1 MTAFMDQLPI
11 NPLLAQICETLKS
24 ERRLVLA
31 APPGAGKTTRVPL
44 ALAGLIDGFEGL
56 PGRIVM
62 LEPRRIA
69 ARMAAERM
77 AATLGEKTGQRV
89 GLSTRIDRK
98 VSDQTRI
105 EVVTDGL
112 FTRRLLS
119 DPDLSGISVV
129 IFDEI
134 HERSLN
140 ADLGLAMLLEVQ
152 GALRDDLHLL
162 AMSATLDTASLA
174 AKLSSPMIES
184 EGRQYPVET
193 RYLGRTRDRLEDQM
207 AKAIHKAHRE
217 TDGSILAFL
226 PGAGEIR
233 RTAERLEGL
242 AQTIIAPLYGALS
255 PRDQD
260 LAVSPAPDRQR
271 KIVLA
276 TDIAESALTI
286 QGVSVVVDGGM
297 ARRPETDSRSGFSR
311 LVTVRAA
318 RANVDQRRGRAGR
331 LGPGICY
338 RLWDEAE
345 TRGLT
350 AAPTPE
356 ILTAD
361 LSGLVMTLA
370 DWGESQPERLTWL
383 DTPPVGK
390 LKAAR
395 VRLRGLGALTPE
407 GLLSVKGKQMAKLP
421 LSPDYAALV
430 VSADTPGEKA
440 LAAQI
445 AALSSERGIG
455 GQSADLAER
464 LARFQRENSARAK
477 TLRRQA
483 ERWSSGA
490 PAKGDAGDVLAK
502 GWPGRIAR
510 RREPGGTSYLMASGR
525 AGEVDPAS
533 PLAKSDWLAVADL
546 TGSAKSARI
555 TLAAAIS
562 EQTALSHG
570 QPEEVETAEF
580 DPGTGR
586 FKARRVKRLGEIIL
600 SETPLPKPS
609 SAVARAAFLEHLR
622 LEGFAPTG
630 LDRVVKAFL
639 ARLDCLRG
647 AFPDEWPEFSED
659 ELQNGVADW
668 LGPALGGGGFNV
680 PSPASVGDAL
690 KVMLDWPGP
699 RDLDRYAPLSIK
711 LPSARQAKVD
721 WLGERC
727 PLIECRVQELFGAR
741 QHLTVADGR
750 APVTV
755 QMLSPGGK
763 PVATTQDIPGF
774 WGAGYLDMAKDMRGR
789 YPKHDWPDDPG
800 SAAPHEGMTKAR
812 LAKR

>member
-1 MTAFMDQLPI
+1 MDQLPI
-11 NPLLAQICETLKS
+11 NPLLAQICRTLKS

-44 ALAGLIDGFEGL
+44 ALAGLIEGFDGL

-89 GLSTRIDRK
+89 GLSTRVDRK

-119 DPDLSGISVV
+119 DPDLSGISAV

-134 HERSLN
+134 HERSLS
-140 ADLGLAMLLEVQ
+140 ADLGLAMSLEVQ
-152 GALRDDLHLL
+152 EALRDDLHLL

-174 AKLSSPMIES
+174 EKLASPMIES
-184 EGRQYPVET
+184 GGRQYPVET

-207 AKAIHKAHRE
+207 AKAIQKAHRE
-217 TDGSILAFL
+217 IDGSILAFL

-233 RTAERLEGL
+233 RTAERLEGLPSL

-260 LAVSPAPDRQR
+260 LAVSPAPDGFR

-286 QGVSVVVDGGM
+286 EGVSVVVDGGM

-311 LVTVRAA
+311 LVTVRAS

-383 DTPPVGK
+383 DTPPAGK

-395 VRLRGLGALTPE
+395 ARLRELGALTPE
-407 GLLSVKGKQMAKLP
+407 GLLSAKGKQMAKLP

-464 LARFQRENSARAK
+464 LARFQRENSPRAK

-490 PAKGDAGDVLAK
+490 PVQGDAGEVLAK

-562 EQTALSHG
+562 EQTALAYG
-570 QPEEVETAEF
+570 QPEEIETAKF

-600 SETPLPKPS
+600 SETPLPQPS
-609 SAVARAAFLEHLR
+609 SAAARAAFLEHLR

-630 LDRVVKAFL
+630 LDRVVKTFL
-639 ARLDCLRG
+639 ARLTCLRG
-647 AFPDEWPEFSED
+647 AFPGDWPEFSEEGLQD
-659 ELQNGVADW
+659 EVEGW
-668 LGPALGGGGFNV
+668 LGPALGGGRFIL
-680 PSPASVGDAL
+680 PSPASVRDAL
-690 KVMLDWPGP
+690 KAKLDWPCP
-699 RDLDRYAPLSIK
+699 RDLDRHAPLSVK
-711 LPSARQAKVD
+711 LPSGRQAEVD
-721 WLGERC
+721 WLGERS
-727 PLIECRVQELFGAR
+727 PLIECRVQELYGAR

-750 APVTV
+750 VPVTV

-763 PVATTQDIPGF
+763 PVATTQDLLGF

-789 YPKHDWPDDPG
+789 YPKHDWPDDPA
-800 SAAPHEGMTKAR
+800 SAAPHEGITKAR
-812 LAKR
+812 LKNR